1 MFRDVVFLLVN
12 LFVVEPFQEEL
23 NGRLA
28 QVGAPQAVV
37 SEVAGCASVALPI
50 LVERVS
56 SDPWWGTAT
65 IVRIW
70 IGSTTPVVILGQ
82 TVPTCKTAIETA
94 RPYLGN
100 AAA

>member
-1 MFRDVVFLLVN
+1 MFRDFIIFLVN

-37 SEVAGCASVALPI
+37 SEVASCASTALPI

-56 SDPWWGTAT
+56 SDPWWGTST
-65 IVRIW
+65 IFRIW
-70 IGSTTPVVILGQ
+70 IGNTTSAVVLGQ
-82 TVPTCKTAIETA
+82 TVPTCETAIETA
-94 RPYLGN
+94 RPYLGD